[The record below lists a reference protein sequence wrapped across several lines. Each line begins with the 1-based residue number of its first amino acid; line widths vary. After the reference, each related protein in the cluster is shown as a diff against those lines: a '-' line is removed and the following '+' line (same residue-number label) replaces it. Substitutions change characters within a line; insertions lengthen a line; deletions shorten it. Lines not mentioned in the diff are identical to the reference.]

1 MHVCARQDHAQQRAD
16 QDLEMRLQAE
26 EHKKKEKSLVEE
38 KERAEMNVTGVYQA
52 SRATHVAAKRAID
65 EVADVEQHVQL
76 AKGAVERV
84 GKVAREALGLAAAPL
99 KKRAKLERE
108 LAQPSMALSACQHAL
123 STSRKHAGSELARA
137 VKHTRESQISVYQ
150 SVYKDLLSE

>member
-1 MHVCARQDHAQQRAD
+1 MRVCAVQDHAQQRAD
-16 QDLEMRLQAE
+16 QDLKIRVQAE
-26 EHKKKEKSLVEE
+26 AHGKKEKSLAQEA
-38 KERAEMNVTGVYQA
+38 ERAKMNVTSVYMS

-84 GKVAREALGLAAAPL
+84 GKVAREALAAAPL

-108 LAQPSMALSACQHAL
+108 LARPSMTLSACQHAL
-123 STSRKHAGSELARA
+123 SMSRKHAGSELARA
-137 VKHTRESQISVYQ
+137 VKHTRESQISVY
-150 SVYKDLLSE
+150 KDMGFC